1 MTEIALVDCN
11 NFFVSCE
18 QLMNPDLLGKPVC
31 VLSNNDGCIIA
42 RSNEA
47 KKLGI
52 TMGMPLFMAKKQF
65 RHTPVIYLSGR
76 HHLYR
81 DISKRIMKKL
91 SSFTPSVEIYSI
103 DEAFLD
109 LSGLKKLYRMS
120 YKEIILKIKNEIR
133 EEIGIPVSIGL
144 APTKTLA
151 KLACE
156 KAKKLPYTNGI
167 YRIRF
172 RNIEEEMQN
181 TPIEEI
187 WGVGKNT
194 SALFHKY
201 GIYKA
206 SEIVKQNDFW
216 LDKIWGKRG
225 IELKQELEGISVYP
239 VIDKPAL
246 PKSIQRTSSFPQFST
261 DKNYIKAQLHIHLHD
276 ACRKI
281 CILAS
286 LAFGSHVYPDTVHTE
301 GITGLT
307 LQDVEYAS
315 NWGGVIKL
323 IGRAKKQPDGKVI
336 ATVYPAF
343 LAAHSQLAG
352 IDDVFNGILIR
363 GNATGDVV
371 FYGRGAGKMP
381 TASAVVADMID
392 ISKANCTSKSLSWSD
407 SDGHNVADY
416 KTDPL
421 QFYIRASLL
430 DHAQTTVS
438 DVMGGVTFLSRPEQP
453 EDEIAFVTG
462 QMTEKELE
470 SKLEVLGNLIKVQSM
485 IRVLDY

>member
-1 MTEIALVDCN
+1 MVKVAVLGHGTVGSGVVELFTQNAKSIASRAGQEIEVKRILDIREFPELPYAEKFTKNFDDILNDPEITIVAEVMGGLSPAFEFTKSLLEHGKSVVTSNKELVATKGAELLQVAKAHNVNYFFEASVGGGIPIIRPMHQCLAANEITEVAGILNGTTNYILTKMIHEAVPFDQAL
-11 NFFVSCE
+11 S
-18 QLMNPDLLGKPVC
+18 Q
-31 VLSNNDGCIIA
+31 A
-42 RSNEA
+42 Q
-47 KKLGI
+47 KLGYAERN
-52 TMGMPLFMAKKQF
+52 PAA
-65 RHTPVIYLSGR
+65 
-76 HHLYR
+76 
-81 DISKRIMKKL
+81 D
-91 SSFTPSVEIYSI
+91 VE
-103 DEAFLD
+103 
-109 LSGLKKLYRMS
+109 G
-120 YKEIILKIKNEIR
+120 
-133 EEIGIPVSIGL
+133 
-144 APTKTLA
+144 
-151 KLACE
+151 
-156 KAKKLPYTNGI
+156 
-167 YRIRF
+167 
-172 RNIEEEMQN
+172 
-181 TPIEEI
+181 
-187 WGVGKNT
+187 
-194 SALFHKY
+194 
-201 GIYKA
+201 
-206 SEIVKQNDFW
+206 
-216 LDKIWGKRG
+216 
-225 IELKQELEGISVYP
+225 
-239 VIDKPAL
+239 
-246 PKSIQRTSSFPQFST
+246 
-261 DKNYIKAQLHIHLHD
+261 HD

-430 DHAQTTVS
+430 DHAQTAVS
-438 DVMGGVTFLSRPEQP
+438 DVMGGVTFLSRPGQP